1 MDDRYF
7 KKIIGEKCYLSPMS
21 LDDAAQY
28 AEWLNET
35 AVGLP
40 LLQISEVLNL
50 EKEKDLLKNL
60 STGYNFAIVDKDK
73 DKLIGSVGLFHVDHI
88 HGRAEMGIMIGDRN
102 FWNRGYGTEATQLL
116 LDYSF
121 NALNLCHIRLGVFS
135 FNPRA
140 LRCYEKVGFKV
151 VGKFTEYIQIAGTRH
166 DMILMEILA
175 KDFES
180 VYLKRALENVMEDK
194 PSSNLELL

>member
-7 KKIIGEKCYLSPMS
+7 KKIMGEKCYLSPMS
-21 LDDAAQY
+21 MEDAAQY
-28 AEWLNET
+28 AEWLNDT

-40 LLQISEVLNL
+40 LLQIGEVLNL
-50 EKEKDLLKNL
+50 EKEKDQLKSL
-60 STGYNFAIVDKDK
+60 SQGYNFSIVDKDK
-73 DKLIGSVGLFHVDHI
+73 DKLIGSIGLFNVDLV

-116 LDYSF
+116 LDFSF
-121 NALNLCHIRLGVFS
+121 NALNLSHIRLGVFS

-140 LRCYEKVGFKV
+140 IRCYEKVGFKT
-151 VGKFTEYIQIAGTRH
+151 VGKFTEYIQIAGTRY
-166 DMILMEILA
+166 DMILMEMLA
-175 KDFES
+175 KDYES
-180 VYLKRALENVMEDK
+180 VYLKKALEDVMEDK